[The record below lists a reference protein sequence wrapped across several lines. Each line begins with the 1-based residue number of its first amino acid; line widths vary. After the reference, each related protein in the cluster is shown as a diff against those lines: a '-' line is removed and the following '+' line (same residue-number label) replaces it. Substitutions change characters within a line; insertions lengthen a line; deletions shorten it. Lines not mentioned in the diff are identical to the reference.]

1 MNGKEDREGFS
12 RRKFIKG
19 ISMAAGSGLI
29 NTAFINNLA
38 AQPAPAFKQ
47 LK

>member
-19 ISMAAGSGLI
+19 ISMAAGQVSSI
-29 NTAFINNLA
+29 TVY
-38 AQPAPAFKQ
+38 K
-47 LK
+47 